1 MAAITDLRCWV
12 VSDGTPGMENQAVGL
27 AEAIG
32 FVPEIKRIRCRFPWS
47 VLPPLL
53 WIAPLSALRED
64 GDALAPPWP
73 DVVIATGR
81 PSVAPALA
89 IKRRSK
95 GRTFAIQIQ
104 NPGLCRRYFDAVVT
118 PLHDRLAGPNVITT
132 RGSLHGITKAR
143 LAEAAKRFAPKLAH
157 LKRPLVAVLVGG
169 DNKVFRLTPALTR
182 QFCDKLKTLVDRYGA
197 GLAVTPSRRTGAEN
211 EAVLRE
217 ALGPMGAEI
226 WDGSGENPYLGY
238 LALAD
243 AVVATGDSVN
253 MVCEACATGKPVYVF
268 DLEGGSAKFRRF
280 HELLR
285 AEGVTRPFDGTLA
298 SWSYAPLDDT
308 QQVAGEIRAKL
319 AAWRAGR

>member
-32 FVPEIKRIRCRFPWS
+32 FAPEIKRVRCRFPWS
-47 VLPPLL
+47 VLPPAL

-73 DVVIATGR
+73 DVLIATGR

-104 NPGLCRRYFDAVVT
+104 NPGLCRRYFDVVVT
-118 PLHDRLAGPNVITT
+118 PLHDRVTGANVIAT
-132 RGSLHGITKAR
+132 RGALHGITKER
-143 LAEAAKRFAPKLAH
+143 LAAAAKRFAPKLAH

-182 QFCDKLKTLVDRYGA
+182 RLCDRLKALADRYGA
-197 GLAVTPSRRTGAEN
+197 GLAVTPSRRTGAAN

-217 ALGPMGAEI
+217 TLGPMGAEI

-280 HELLR
+280 HDFLR
-285 AEGVTRPFDGTLA
+285 GEGVTRPFDGTLA
-298 SWSYAPLDDT
+298 NWSYAPLDDT